1 MIIKKLKE
9 KLGISKEVE
18 TQTFLLE
25 KKNIDCTIDDVK
37 INCEELEAPIHE
49 FGPSHFSHE
58 YSPYGIIPSEN
69 RYTGVPAPAY
79 LQDDPWFGPAP
90 NLSENQQDYMKQE
103 TEFKKQE
110 EEHKEELR
118 SSGHTVEDE
127 NIHQKMYEIAS
138 KNWTTV
144 GETQG
149 GSENFHEG
157 PGGWCSGNGYNQFR
171 NE

>member
-18 TQTFLLE
+18 TQTSLLE
-25 KKNIDCTIDDVK
+25 KKNIHCTIDNEK

-49 FGPSHFSHE
+49 CGPSHFSHG
-58 YSPYGIIPSEN
+58 YSPYGNILPEN

-79 LQDDPWFGPAP
+79 LQDDPWFGSAP
-90 NLSENQQDYMKQE
+90 NLSEKQQDYMNQE
-103 TEFKKQE
+103 IEVKKQE
-110 EEHKEELR
+110 EERKEELR
-118 SSGHTVEDE
+118 ASGHTVEDE

-171 NE
+171 K

>member
-25 KKNIDCTIDDVK
+25 KKNIDCTID
-37 INCEELEAPIHE
+37 EELEAPI
-49 FGPSHFSHE
+49 HE

>member
-18 TQTFLLE
+18 TQTSLLE
-25 KKNIDCTIDDVK
+25 KKNIHCTIDNEK
-37 INCEELEAPIHE
+37 INCDELKE
-49 FGPSHFSHE
+49 PS
-58 YSPYGIIPSEN
+58 
-69 RYTGVPAPAY
+69 YTGVPAPAY

-90 NLSENQQDYMKQE
+90 NLSEKQQDYMNQE
-103 TEFKKQE
+103 IEVKKQE
-110 EEHKEELR
+110 EERKEELR
-118 SSGHTVEDE
+118 ASGHTVEDE

-171 NE
+171 K